1 MTSPKPVALVV
12 GASRGL
18 GRQIAIDLAKNDY
31 TVVVAAK
38 TTSNAYETVPFPPD
52 PNSNKSTIA
61 TVEREIKEA
70 GGKAFA
76 IQVDVRDVS
85 QVENMVKE
93 TVRLAGRLDVLV
105 YNSGAIWWSS
115 IANTPTKRFQ
125 LMQRVNPEGLYAS
138 VQAALPEFERNGW
151 KGRIIV
157 VSPPI
162 YSRFFRGKT
171 AYAMGKV
178 GMSVLTRGLAMD
190 FVRQGHKDMAITSLW
205 PATSTESAAT
215 EMTTS
220 KDPSRKADLRKP
232 VCSLTAFLYHISN
245 QITQTVFSD
254 AVIGILKTPA
264 ATVNGML
271 ALDED
276 FLRQYCGVS
285 DFSKYSVVPGSNPRR
300 IMPKELPVLEVAEQD
315 DEGMRMD
322 STKLRA
328 KM

>member
-1 MTSPKPVALVV
+1 MSTIKPVALVV

-18 GRQIAIDLAKNDY
+18 GRQIAIDLAKASY

-38 TTSNAYETVPFPPD
+38 TTSNASEAVPFPPD
-52 PNSNKSTIA
+52 PNSSKSTID
-61 TVEREIKEA
+61 TVAREIIEA
-70 GGKAFA
+70 GGKAFC
-76 IQVDVRDVS
+76 IQVDVRDVT

-115 IANTPTKRFQ
+115 VANTPTKRFQ

-138 VQAALPEFERNGW
+138 VQAALPMFENNGW
-151 KGRIIV
+151 KGRIVV

-178 GMSVLTRGLAMD
+178 AMSVLTRGLAMD
-190 FVRQGHKDMAITSLW
+190 FVREGYKDMAITSVW

-215 EMTTS
+215 EMTLKNS
-220 KDPSRKADLRKP
+220 PRSKADLRK
-232 VCSLTAFLYHISN
+232 A
-245 QITQTVFSD
+245 TVFSD
-254 AVIGILKTPA
+254 AVMGILNTPA
-264 ATVNGML
+264 ETVNGLL

-276 FLRQYCGVS
+276 FLRKYCGVT
-285 DFSKYSVVPGSNPRR
+285 DFSKYSVVPGSQPRR

-322 STKLRA
+322 STKIRSKL
-328 KM
+328 

>member
-1 MTSPKPVALVV
+1 MTSSPQPVALVV

-18 GRQIAIDLAKNDY
+18 GRQIAIDLARANY

-38 TTSNAYETVPFPPD
+38 STSNADKTVPFPPN
-52 PNSNKSTIA
+52 PNSSQSTIS
-61 TVEREIKEA
+61 TVVREIKEA
-70 GGKAFA
+70 GGQAFA
-76 IQVDVRDVS
+76 IQVDVRDVA
-85 QVENMVKE
+85 QVDHMVKE

-125 LMQRVNPEGLYAS
+125 LMQRVNPEGLYAT
-138 VQAALPEFERNGW
+138 VQAALPVFERNGW
-151 KGRIIV
+151 KGRIVV

-178 GMSVLTRGLAMD
+178 AMSVLTRGLAMD
-190 FVRQGHKDMAITSLW
+190 FVREGHKDMAITSLW

-215 EMTTS
+215 EMTF
-220 KDPSRKADLRKP
+220 KNDPRSKADLRK
-232 VCSLTAFLYHISN
+232 A
-245 QITQTVFSD
+245 TVFSD
-254 AVIGILKTPA
+254 AVMGILNTPA
-264 ATVNGML
+264 ETVNGVL

-276 FLRQYCGVS
+276 FLRKYCGVS
-285 DFSKYSVVPGSNPRR
+285 DFAKYSVVPGSNPRR

-322 STKLRA
+322 STKIRSKL
-328 KM
+328 

>member
-115 IANTPTKRFQ
+115 VANTPTKRFQ
-125 LMQRVNPEGLYAS
+125 LMQRVNPEGLYAT
-138 VQAALPEFERNGW
+138 VQAALPEFERNAW

-178 GMSVLTRGLAMD
+178 AMSVLTRGLAMD
-190 FVRQGHKDMAITSLW
+190 FVRQGHKDMAVTSLW

-215 EMTTS
+215 EVTTS

-232 VCSLTAFLYHISN
+232 
-245 QITQTVFSD
+245 TVFSD
-254 AVIGILKTPA
+254 AVIGILNSPA
-264 ATVNGML
+264 ETVNGML

-285 DFSKYSVVPGSNPRR
+285 DFSKYSVIPGSNPRR
-300 IMPKELPVLEVAEQD
+300 IMPKKLPVLEVAEQD
-315 DEGMRMD
+315 DEGVRMD

-328 KM
+328 KI